1 MDKNRV
7 PPGEPFPIEEIVS
20 ATPEEAEAFRDQSA
34 VPEAAALIRQMRKS
48 AGLSQRQLAALAGTS
63 QPHLSELERGT
74 GSQGPTFLMLQRIAK
89 ACGAKLRVEISDQR
103 VTSPLTMQVCKVAEY
118 EHSRWAADYSQG
130 SFEVGNKCVSGT
142 PFAEPWPKIWD
153 RYRRGLGYGLNAFHY
168 IDSDNASNPVIPGP
182 TVLVKK

>member
-7 PPGEPFPIEEIVS
+7 PPGEPFPVEEIVS

-34 VPEAAALIRQMRKS
+34 VLEAAALIRQMREA
-48 AGLSQRQLAALAGTS
+48 AGLKQRQLASLVGTS

-118 EHSRWAADYSQG
+118 EHSGWAADYLQG
-130 SFEVGNKCVSGT
+130 SLEVSGS
-142 PFAEPWPKIWD
+142 PFAEPWPKVWD
-153 RYRRGLGYGLNAFHY
+153 RYCRGLGYGLDAFHY
-168 IDSDNASNPVIPGP
+168 VDSDNASKPVIPGP
-182 TVLVKK
+182 NVLVKK